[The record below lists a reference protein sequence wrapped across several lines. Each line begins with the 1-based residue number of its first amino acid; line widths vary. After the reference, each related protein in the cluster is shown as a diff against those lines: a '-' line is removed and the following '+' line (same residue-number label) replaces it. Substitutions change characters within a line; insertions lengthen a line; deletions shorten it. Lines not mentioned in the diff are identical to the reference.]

1 MDNNVK
7 IIININIDKSEFD
20 EENQGAVAV
29 KTFDDK
35 KIGLKV
41 SQIDNGSAELWF
53 GVNEAQQIISALQ
66 LAIKGVKINL

>member
-20 EENQGAVAV
+20 EENQGAVVV